1 MGLIPCMMY
10 GWMRPV
16 YVYGGVPL
24 ASSRYSSNTADMIDI
39 AAVMEA
45 FEEINQVRI
54 TVSITL
60 EGTGSERGLRI
71 GAVAEERRGE
81 DTEVTTLA
89 SASASFSATNLK
101 TAEAAVLHILYM
113 LDGKIAYA
121 EINSAEP
128 KKR

>member
-1 MGLIPCMMY
+1 
-10 GWMRPV
+10 
-16 YVYGGVPL
+16 
-24 ASSRYSSNTADMIDI
+24 MIDI